1 MAALSAVHV
10 AVAAFARPEGLDAPA
25 ELDASSRARIIR
37 IAVAETQ
44 KCSAVFTRASLLWG
58 LHRAMP
64 AMAAGVDQAA
74 LAEQL
79 ADEALASGEVLALG
93 PAPDVVDVSCLGVR
107 AQ

>member
-1 MAALSAVHV
+1 MHE

-37 IAVAETQ
+37 VAVAGAQ
-44 KCSAVFTRASLLWG
+44 KCAAAWTRASLLWEM
-58 LHRAMP
+58 HRAMP

-74 LAEQL
+74 LVEEL

-93 PAPDVVDVSCLGVR
+93 PGPGRGRRVISRR
-107 AQ
+107 AGQ